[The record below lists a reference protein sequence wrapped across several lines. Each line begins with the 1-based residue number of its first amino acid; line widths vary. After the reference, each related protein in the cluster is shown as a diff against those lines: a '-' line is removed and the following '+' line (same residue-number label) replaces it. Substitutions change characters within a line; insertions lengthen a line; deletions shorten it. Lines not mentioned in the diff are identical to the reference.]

1 MKQKTQNINQITEG
15 IIWRQLLLFFFP
27 IVFGTFFQ
35 QLYNTIDTVIVGQ
48 FVGKAALASV
58 GGSATQLI
66 NLVVGFFTGLSSG
79 ASVVIAQFFGAKDE
93 RSVKESLHT
102 AYAFSI
108 LGSIVISA
116 LGIGLAPQLLRWM
129 NTPEELLADSTLYL
143 RIYFAGILF
152 VFIFNVGSSIL
163 RAVGDS
169 KNPLYY
175 LIACCFINIF
185 LDLLFVIVFHL
196 GVAGVAYATFLSQAI
211 SALLVTHKLMTSH
224 SILTLK
230 IRDIRLHKN
239 VLKSQLWIGLPAG
252 FQSVMYSISNVIIQA
267 ALNRFGTDT
276 VAAWSAYGKLDAIFW
291 MVSGAIGISI
301 TTFVGQNYGARKYD
315 RVHKSVRI
323 CLGIDSIISVILIV
337 FLMLFRVPLFR
348 LFTQDPSV
356 IRIGSDMLALITPCY
371 IFFVFIEVLAG
382 ALRGMGDVMIPTLI
396 TLLGVCVLRLIWI
409 AVVLQISP
417 TVNAIIYSYPV
428 MIATAVLFIIY
439 YLYKKKTDIEII
451 KEEAQQNRSTPLFCC
466 ASSPLYEMSPPSG
479 KSG

>member
-129 NTPEELLADSTLYL
+129 NTPEELLANSTLYL

-196 GVAGVAYATFLSQAI
+196 GVAGVAYATFLSQSI

-428 MIATAVLFIIY
+428 TWIATAVLFIIY
-439 YLYKKKTDIEII
+439 YLYKKKRI
-451 KEEAQQNRSTPLFCC
+451 L
-466 ASSPLYEMSPPSG
+466 
-479 KSG
+479 KS

>member
-15 IIWRQLLLFFFP
+15 IIWRQLLLFLFP

-35 QLYNTIDTVIVGQ
+35 QLYNTIDTVIVRQ

-409 AVVLQISP
+409 TVVLQISP
-417 TVNAIIYSYPV
+417 TVNTIIYSYPV
-428 MIATAVLFIIY
+428 TWIATAVLFIIY
-439 YLYKKKTDIEII
+439 YLYKKKRI
-451 KEEAQQNRSTPLFCC
+451 L
-466 ASSPLYEMSPPSG
+466 
-479 KSG
+479 KS

>member
-66 NLVVGFFTGLSSG
+66 NLVVGFFTG

-428 MIATAVLFIIY
+428 TWIATAVLFIIY
-439 YLYKKKTDIEII
+439 YLYKKKRI
-451 KEEAQQNRSTPLFCC
+451 L
-466 ASSPLYEMSPPSG
+466 
-479 KSG
+479 KS

>member
-230 IRDIRLHKN
+230 IRDIQLHKN

-428 MIATAVLFIIY
+428 TWIATAVLFIIY
-439 YLYKKKTDIEII
+439 YLYKKKRIL
-451 KEEAQQNRSTPLFCC
+451 KA
-466 ASSPLYEMSPPSG
+466 
-479 KSG
+479 

>member
-15 IIWRQLLLFFFP
+15 IIWQQLLLFFFP

-417 TVNAIIYSYPV
+417 TVNTIIYSYPTTW
-428 MIATAVLFIIY
+428 IATAVLFIIY
-439 YLYKKKTDIEII
+439 YLYKKKRI
-451 KEEAQQNRSTPLFCC
+451 L
-466 ASSPLYEMSPPSG
+466 
-479 KSG
+479 KS

>member
-129 NTPEELLADSTLYL
+129 NTPEELLANSTLYL

-417 TVNAIIYSYPV
+417 TVNTIIYSYPV
-428 MIATAVLFIIY
+428 TWIATAVLFIIY
-439 YLYKKKTDIEII
+439 YLYKKKRI
-451 KEEAQQNRSTPLFCC
+451 L
-466 ASSPLYEMSPPSG
+466 
-479 KSG
+479 KS